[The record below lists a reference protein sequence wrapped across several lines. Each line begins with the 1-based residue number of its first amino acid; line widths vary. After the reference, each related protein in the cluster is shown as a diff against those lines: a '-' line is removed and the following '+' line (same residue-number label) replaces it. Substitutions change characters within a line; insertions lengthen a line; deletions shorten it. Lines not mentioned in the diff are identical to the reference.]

1 MTRQTQQLETSM
13 FVRSWGLALN
23 STSHVHRPIHRAG
36 TSTGMHAEMQLC
48 HLMTEAEPRYARM
61 ATSPERRH

>member
-23 STSHVHRPIHRAG
+23 STSHVHRPIHRAAHPQQFENKFRRAV
-36 TSTGMHAEMQLC
+36 STIVAQVANRP
-48 HLMTEAEPRYARM
+48 TPRGSAR
-61 ATSPERRH
+61 P